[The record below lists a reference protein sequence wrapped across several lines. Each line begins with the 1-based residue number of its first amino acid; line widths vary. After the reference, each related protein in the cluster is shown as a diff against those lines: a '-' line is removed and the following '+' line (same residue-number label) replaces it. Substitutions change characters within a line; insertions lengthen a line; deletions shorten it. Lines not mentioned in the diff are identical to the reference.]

1 MRPQKF
7 SSSRRSRSVSRGK
20 SPLILPSRRRFLQ
33 YSLAAFSGV
42 ALANCQRSTSN
53 TSANPSASSN
63 SGANPAA
70 NGEPLYIYT
79 WADYLSE
86 EVNQRFTEAT
96 GIEVVADVYDSN
108 EVMLAKL
115 QAGGGN
121 QYSIIYPSDY
131 MVRQMIELNL
141 LTSIDKSRLTGLENL
156 VERWQNPTYDA
167 DNAHSIPVSW
177 GTTGFIYNN
186 KVINP
191 GPEDWDFLWENKDSL
206 SRKITLLDDVR
217 EVMGAALKSLGY
229 SYNSTNEQEL
239 KAAYEKLRELKPS
252 VASFESFGWED
263 RLISGDLN
271 LCMSYSILG
280 NALTPENPQLT
291 YVIPSSG
298 TSVWTDT
305 LAIPKT
311 APNVDAAYAWMNFLL
326 EPENSAFAVSKLR
339 FATPNKLAFEQLP
352 SELKENEKLF
362 PPETMLAKCEGI
374 KSVGDTIKIY
384 DGLWTQL
391 RSV

>member
-7 SSSRRSRSVSRGK
+7 PSPRRS
-20 SPLILPSRRRFLQ
+20 PLLLPSRRRFLQ
-33 YSLAAFSGV
+33 YSLAALSGV
-42 ALANCQRSTSN
+42 ALANCQRSASN
-53 TSANPSASSN
+53 TTASPEAGS
-63 SGANPAA
+63 SPAASPAA

-131 MVRQMIELNL
+131 MVRQMIELDL
-141 LTSIDKSRLTGLENL
+141 LTSIDKSRLTGLDNL
-156 VERWQNPTYDA
+156 IERWKNPTYDA

-186 KVINP
+186 KVIDP
-191 GPEDWDFLWENKDSL
+191 GPEDWDFIWDNKEAL
-206 SRKITLLDDVR
+206 SRKMTLLDDVR
-217 EVMGAALKSLGY
+217 ETLGATLKSLGY

-239 KAAYEKLRELKPS
+239 EAAYEKLRELKPHI
-252 VASFESFGWED
+252 ASFESFGWED

-271 LCMSYSILG
+271 LCMTYSILG
-280 NALTPENPQLT
+280 NALTPDNPQLT

-326 EPENSAFAVSKLR
+326 EPENSAFAVEKLR
-339 FATPNKLAFEQLP
+339 FATPNQAAFEQLP
-352 SELKENEKLF
+352 NEFKENEKLF
-362 PPETMLAKCEGI
+362 PSEAMLAKCEGI
-374 KSVGDTIKIY
+374 QPVGDATEIY
-384 DGLWTQL
+384 DRLWTQL
-391 RSV
+391 RSA

>member
-1 MRPQKF
+1 MPPRNFP
-7 SSSRRSRSVSRGK
+7 SRRS
-20 SPLILPSRRRFLQ
+20 PLIHPSRRRFLQ
-33 YSLAAFSGV
+33 YSLAALSGV
-42 ALANCQRSTSN
+42 ALANCQRSTTN
-53 TSANPSASSN
+53 TATTETASPAAS
-63 SGANPAA
+63 PAA

-96 GIEVVADVYDSN
+96 GIEVVADVYDAN

-115 QAGGGN
+115 QAGGGD

-131 MVRQMIELNL
+131 MVREMIALEL
-141 LTSIDKSRLTGLENL
+141 LTPIDKSRVTGLENL
-156 VERWQNPTYDA
+156 IDRWQNPNYDE
-167 DNAHSIPVSW
+167 NNTHSIPVSW

-186 KVINP
+186 QVINP
-191 GPEDWDFLWENKDSL
+191 GPEDWDFVWDNKESL
-206 SRKITLLDDVR
+206 TRRLTMLDDVR
-217 EVMGAALKSLGY
+217 ETLGATLKSLGY

-239 KAAYEKLRELKPS
+239 QEAYEKLLSLKPH

-263 RLISGDLN
+263 RLIAGDLDI
-271 LCMSYSILG
+271 CMTYSILG
-280 NALTPENPQLT
+280 NALTPDNPQLT

-311 APNVDAAYAWMNFLL
+311 APNVDAAYAWINFMM
-326 EPENSAFAVSKLR
+326 EPENASFAVSKLR

-352 SELKENEKLF
+352 NELKENEKLF
-362 PPETMLAKCEGI
+362 PSDDMLAKCEGI
-374 KSVGDTIKIY
+374 TPVGDAIAIY
-384 DGLWTQL
+384 DRLWTQL
-391 RSV
+391 RSA